1 MSKSAK
7 ERSFRILSELLKRYP
22 QVTTSL
28 SYGDP
33 FQLLVAV
40 ILSAQCTDKRVNIVT
55 EKLFKKYRTAE
66 DFARMGQNELEKEIR
81 STGFF
86 RNKAKNIISSAK
98 KIIKDFG
105 GKVPDSMDE
114 LLSLDG
120 VARKTANIVLYHG
133 FGRNEGIAVDTH
145 VFRVTHRL
153 GLSSGKN
160 PVLTEKELMKLYPA
174 SSYGKV
180 SDAFILFGRDIC
192 DAKKPRCEVCPFQ
205 RICPYYSSARK

>member
-1 MSKSAK
+1 MLKSAK
-7 ERSFRILSELLKRYP
+7 ERSSRILAELLKRYP

-28 SYGDP
+28 SYRDP

-40 ILSAQCTDKRVNIVT
+40 ILSAQCTDKRVNMVT
-55 EKLFKKYRTAE
+55 EKLFKRYSTAE
-66 DFARMGQNELEKEIR
+66 DFACIGQKELEKEIR

-86 RNKAKNIISSAK
+86 RNKSKNIISSARR
-98 KIIKDFG
+98 IMKDFKG
-105 GKVPDSMDE
+105 RVPESMDE

-160 PVLTEKELMKLYPA
+160 PVLTEKELMELYPK
-174 SSYGKV
+174 SSYGTV

-192 DAKKPRCEVCPFQ
+192 DAKKPHCEVCPFQ
-205 RICPYYSSARK
+205 RICPYYLSVRK